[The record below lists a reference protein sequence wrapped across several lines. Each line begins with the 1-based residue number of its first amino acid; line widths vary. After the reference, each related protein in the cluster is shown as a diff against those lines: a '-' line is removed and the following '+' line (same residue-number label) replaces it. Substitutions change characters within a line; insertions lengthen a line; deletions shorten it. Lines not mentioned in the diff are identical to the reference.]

1 MIWRSGLGMR
11 VAFVELDAVDDVAAV
26 ARQLDVALL
35 LDIGRTRLGEL
46 AGDAA
51 DLDHRLLG
59 AEGQHNGHL
68 QEDAEEVADVV
79 GLVLG
84 EAFGAIAALEQ
95 KAPAFGD
102 VGERRGQPAGLTR
115 KNQRRKLG
123 QTCLGH
129 LQCLCIRIIRDLLDR
144 FVAPA

>member
-1 MIWRSGLGMR
+1 MR
-11 VAFVELDAVDDVAAV
+11 ACFVEFDAVDDVATV
-26 ARQLDVALL
+26 ARQLDAVLL
-35 LDIGRTRLGEL
+35 LDVGRARLGEL

-59 AEGQHNGHL
+59 AKRQHHGHL
-68 QEDAEEVADVV
+68 QEHAEEIADVV
-79 GLVLG
+79 GLMFGESLG
-84 EAFGAIAALEQ
+84 TIPTLKQ

-102 VGERRGQPAGLTR
+102 VGKRRGQPAGLTR

-123 QTCLGH
+123 KPSLGRIKRR
-129 LQCLCIRIIRDLLDR
+129 CIRIIRDLLDR